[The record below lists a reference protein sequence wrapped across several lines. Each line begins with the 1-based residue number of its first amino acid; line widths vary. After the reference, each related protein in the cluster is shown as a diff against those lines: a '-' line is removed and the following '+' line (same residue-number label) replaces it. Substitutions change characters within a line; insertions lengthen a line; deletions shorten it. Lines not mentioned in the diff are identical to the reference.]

1 MSTWSDNPDLIAS
14 TGGSGRIAVGGGS
27 RSSDDTDSGTGTAS
41 SLQSL
46 QSGSTF
52 DPSSIPDAPDAPDI
66 SELTGLFDR
75 VPNLFNP
82 RKIGRAF
89 NDTINTTRSQ
99 GFQAASNASK
109 SYAAREMQMGINPV
123 SAGVV
128 EAQARA
134 PVYGAVND
142 LTRDKEAAKQKV
154 RSEGASLSAQ
164 IASAIGGIREN
175 YVKTLA
181 DYNLGAAGLAER
193 SSEFTTA
200 TGESREQIDYARSK
214 ADEKEAEA
222 KNARVGYIPDQGP
235 IDPSTGFPWSNSN
248 SVHQGSGIPQNPI
261 GLRVA

>member
-14 TGGSGRIAVGGGS
+14 TGGLGR
-27 RSSDDTDSGTGTAS
+27 SDNTDSGAGTAS

-89 NDTINTTRSQ
+89 DDTISTTRSQ
-99 GFQAASNASK
+99 GFQAASNAGK

-128 EAQARA
+128 EAQSRA

-200 TGESREQIDYARSK
+200 TGQSREQIDYARNK
-214 ADEKEAEA
+214 ADSAEA
-222 KNARVGYIPDQGP
+222 KANAATPGYIPNAGA
-235 IDPSTGFPWSNSN
+235 IDPSTGMPWSNGN
-248 SVHQGSGIPQNPI
+248 SVHMGSFPQNPI
-261 GLRVA
+261 NLRVA